1 MTKKGLG
8 YLCSIL
14 ENVKQK
20 EQLSILRLLNIS
32 CILLFYIF
40 KEIANHL
47 TDQCIPILLKILSY
61 LPGLSNIDV
70 EGN

>member
-32 CILLFYIF
+32 CILFLLIF
-40 KEIANHL
+40 K
-47 TDQCIPILLKILSY
+47 K
-61 LPGLSNIDV
+61 
-70 EGN
+70 

>member
-32 CILLFYIF
+32 CILLFIYF
-40 KEIANHL
+40 EEIANHL

>member
-32 CILLFYIF
+32 CILLFF
-40 KEIANHL
+40 
-47 TDQCIPILLKILSY
+47 ILKK
-61 LPGLSNIDV
+61 
-70 EGN
+70 